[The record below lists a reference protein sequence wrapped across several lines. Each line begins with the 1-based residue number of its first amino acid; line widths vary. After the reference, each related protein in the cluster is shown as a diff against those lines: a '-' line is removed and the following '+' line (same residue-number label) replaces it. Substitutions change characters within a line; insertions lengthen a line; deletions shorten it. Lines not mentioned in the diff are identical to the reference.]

1 MSKTENDFMKFME
14 KEYGAKFIDTKVEGG
29 EKPKEPPPLPQ
40 AWVGMFD
47 GYKRDAMYY
56 EMCIKH
62 LRDGIRKEHAKGKE
76 YYNSGVGMIEI
87 MLTHMLEAGYALD
100 GVDLDKPNYGMF

>member
-47 GYKRDAMYY
+47 GYKRDSKYY
-56 EMCIKH
+56 ERCIKDI
-62 LRDGIRKEHAKGKE
+62 RDGIRALVKKDANHEMKIVFMEGLLSNILAHE
-76 YYNSGVGMIEI
+76 YE
-87 MLTHMLEAGYALD
+87 LD